1 MLDPPDL
8 PGSLRKQTW
17 TKNCYFPKPKSKS
30 GHKKDSDRFRA
41 SCRRRASLGLRFI
54 SFLSGLTQDPP
65 RSRIFVFLV
74 KYFIWFYYPGL
85 ASCPPHYAVTSEKN
99 ENDDYSRKG
108 AYHINHRHR
117 LSIEHQYN
125 EQCALSDDCSL
136 KRGHYSVAGVFPRR
150 WRWFMWYAPLRE

>member
-8 PGSLRKQTW
+8 PHNLRKPE
-17 TKNCYFPKPKSKS
+17 KNCYFLKPDSKS

-54 SFLSGLTQDPP
+54 SFLSGLTRDPP

-99 ENDDYSRKG
+99 ENDDNSRKG
-108 AYHINHRHR
+108 AYHINYRHR
-117 LSIEHQYN
+117 LGNTPATE
-125 EQCALSDDCSL
+125 
-136 KRGHYSVAGVFPRR
+136 
-150 WRWFMWYAPLRE
+150 